1 VVSGVEVRTVETDPD
16 RAAHI
21 RWAFD
26 TYATG
31 DWTLRQLATELEIRG
46 LTQRPTAKRAA
57 RPLSPK
63 ELGKVLH
70 NPYYKG
76 HGHLERRRVRRQPRL
91 LRMWH
96 VSADIKTAEAL
107 QLPTPAL
114 RNGHAE
120 TVVVP
125 ATEELT
131 AFTGELSARANK
143 VRPETP
149 ASWRKP
155 ASTPS

>member
-76 HGHLERRRVRRQPRL
+76 TVTWKGVEFDGNHDCCACGTSRPTSRLPRTCSCPP
-91 LRMWH
+91 RH
-96 VSADIKTAEAL
+96 CATA
-107 QLPTPAL
+107 TPRPSSVPRP
-114 RNGHAE
+114 RN
-120 TVVVP
+120 
-125 ATEELT
+125 
-131 AFTGELSARANK
+131 
-143 VRPETP
+143 
-149 ASWRKP
+149 
-155 ASTPS
+155 